1 MSRYSR
7 SGSKS
12 DAGSKSTGNSFF
24 DFLDSLSADDAAS
37 RSKQDKSFGSGYF
50 DDCEDDEDYERD

>member
-1 MSRYSR
+1 MSRYSK

-12 DAGSKSTGNSFF
+12 GSDPKSTGNSFF
-24 DFLDSLSADDAAS
+24 DFLNSLIADDAAS